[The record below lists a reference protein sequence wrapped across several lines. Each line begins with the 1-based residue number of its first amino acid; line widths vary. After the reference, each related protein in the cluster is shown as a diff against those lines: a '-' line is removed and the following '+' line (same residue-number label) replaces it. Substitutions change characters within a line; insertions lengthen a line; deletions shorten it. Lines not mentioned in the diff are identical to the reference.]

1 MLFKTADG
9 KCIEILRSYF
19 TNDTA
24 YYNMILSVKGCS
36 TKDCSTKD
44 CSAKVNHHS
53 ESNHIDDN
61 YHTDNC
67 HNEVNVRVSELERIK
82 SIMIRK
88 T

>member
-24 YYNMILSVKGCS
+24 YYNMILTVKGY
-36 TKDCSTKD
+36 
-44 CSAKVNHHS
+44 SAKVNHHI
-53 ESNHIDDN
+53 ENNHTDDN
-61 YHTDNC
+61 YLIDNC
-67 HNEVNVRVSELERIK
+67 HNEDNVRVSELERIK
-82 SIMIRK
+82 SIMTRK